1 MKVRVL
7 SVGTKMPAW
16 VQAGIVEYSKR
27 LQGELDFTLVEIAM
41 PKRGK
46 TGNIDQCIQKES
58 DALIAAIPSGDHVV
72 ALDVAGRSF
81 STEDLADKVRG
92 FRQQGR
98 NLSLLVGG
106 PDGLGP
112 DCLALAQE
120 RWSLSA
126 LTFPHPLVRIVIT
139 EQFYRAISIIKGHP
153 YHRS

>member
-7 SVGTKMPAW
+7 SIGSKMPAW
-16 VQAGIVEYSKR
+16 VQEGIAEYRKR
-27 LQGELDFTLVEIAM
+27 MQGELEFSLIEIAM

-46 TGNIDQCIQKES
+46 TVNIDQCIQKES
-58 DALIAAIPSGDHVV
+58 EALIAALPAGDHVV
-72 ALDVAGRSF
+72 ALDVEGKSF
-81 STEDLADKVRG
+81 STEDLADKIRG
-92 FRQQGR
+92 YRQQGQ
-98 NLSLLVGG
+98 NLSLLIGG
-106 PDGLGP
+106 PDGLSP
-112 DCLALAQE
+112 ACLALAAE